1 MNDGGLVWFR
11 LRWPREVG
19 SDRLQAISLLLA
31 STHGPAV
38 VEAIGNNGS
47 ADYRLAVGRAHAES
61 LVEQLRVVLPGIDIT
76 PLEQRSSL
84 DATLSVEVRLSSPNR
99 PLRIDEPELVSR
111 ALITAL
117 AQARPSEYT
126 VVQWQLLRTFA
137 ATSPS
142 TVEHAEAASPHDF
155 LSALVGQRQHH
166 DGEAL
171 RALRSKRSLPTWRCV
186 GRLGVRA
193 STASRA
199 SYLLHQ
205 LVRALAV
212 ADAPGIRL
220 VVRRANP
227 GRIDS
232 MRPPLL
238 APVRL
243 NTNEIALLS
252 GWPVGATT
260 ELPVERSP
268 HALPPPA
275 AIPRAG
281 RVLGMATFP
290 GRERPLALSPS
301 DGLGHLHVLGPTGTG
316 KSTLL
321 LNLITQDLDAGRGVV
336 VIEPK
341 GDLIRSVLERVP
353 EPRLSDVVLL
363 DPADGAFPVGINP
376 LAANGRPPELV
387 SDELLGMF
395 RAMYESWGPRTND
408 ILAAAFLTLARL
420 PGMTLCALPP
430 LLADPAFRHRAVS
443 RLNDPV
449 GLGPFWAS
457 FDAWSEAERTA
468 AIAPSLN
475 RVRPFL
481 IRPQL
486 RRVLG
491 QPEPRFDLARVF
503 TERKILL
510 VNLAKGPLGRE
521 TAGLLG
527 GFVLNQLW
535 AAALRRSAIAPE
547 RRHPVF
553 VYVDEVQD
561 YLRLPTD
568 LSDAL
573 VQARGLGVG
582 FVVAHQHLSQLD
594 AQTRAAVLTN
604 ARSRVCFQLA
614 RDDARTLANGPVSA
628 DDLRE
633 LAPFEAY
640 SQLYTQGAVRQWCSL
655 RTLPPK
661 PVRVDPE
668 AVRQRSREQFG
679 VAAEDVDAAVE
690 QLVAGVRSTADD
702 IAPRRRVNRGA
713 Q

>member
-1 MNDGGLVWFR
+1 MSDGGLVWFR

-47 ADYRLAVGRAHAES
+47 VDYRLAVGRAHAES
-61 LVEQLRVVLPGIDIT
+61 LVEQLRVVLPGVDLT
-76 PLEQRSSL
+76 PLEQRSPL

-99 PLRIDEPELVSR
+99 TLRIEEPELVSR

-117 AQARPSEYT
+117 AQARATEYT

-137 ATSPS
+137 ATSPGA
-142 TVEHAEAASPHDF
+142 VEQVEAAPHDF
-155 LSALVGQRQHH
+155 LSALVGQRRRH
-166 DGEAL
+166 DGESL
-171 RALRSKRSLPTWRCV
+171 RALRAKRSLPTWRCV

-193 STASRA
+193 ASPAR
-199 SYLLHQ
+199 SSHLLHQ

-212 ADAPGIRL
+212 ADAPGVRL

-227 GRIDS
+227 TRIDS
-232 MRPPLL
+232 IRRPRL
-238 APVRL
+238 APLRL
-243 NTNEIALLS
+243 NSNEIALLA
-252 GWPVGATT
+252 GWPVGATS

-268 HALPPPA
+268 HALPPPSV
-275 AIPRAG
+275 IPRTG
-281 RVLGMATFP
+281 RVLGRATFP
-290 GRERPLALSPS
+290 GRQRPLGVSAV
-301 DGLGHLHVLGPTGTG
+301 DGLGHMHVLGPTGTG

-321 LNLITQDLDAGRGVV
+321 LNLITQDLEAGRGVV
-336 VIEPK
+336 VLEPK
-341 GDLIRSVLERVP
+341 GDLIRSVLERIP
-353 EPRLSDVVLL
+353 ASRLDDVVLL
-363 DPADGAFPVGINP
+363 DPSDGQFPVGLNP
-376 LAANGRPPELV
+376 LAPNGRPPELV
-387 SDELLGMF
+387 ADELLGMF

-430 LLADPAFRHRAVS
+430 LLADAGFRHRVVS
-443 RLNDPV
+443 RIDDPV
-449 GLGPFWAS
+449 GLGPFWAG

-481 IRPQL
+481 LRPQL

-491 QPEPRFDLARVF
+491 QPEPRFDLNRVF
-503 TERKILL
+503 TERKVLL

-527 GFVLNQLW
+527 GFVLSQLW
-535 AAALRRSAIAPE
+535 AAALRRSALPVE
-547 RRHPVF
+547 QRHPVF

-561 YLRLPTD
+561 YLRLPAD
-568 LSDAL
+568 LGDAL

-582 FVVAHQHLSQLD
+582 FVLAHQHLSQLD
-594 AQTRAAVLTN
+594 PQTRAAVLTN

-614 RDDARTLANGPVSA
+614 GDDARTLASGPVSA

-640 SQLYTQGAVRQWCSL
+640 AQLFAGGAVRQWCSL
-655 RTLPPK
+655 RTLAPARPK
-661 PVRVDPE
+661 QRSGDRASALAR
-668 AVRQRSREQFG
+668 AVRRCRRSSRCSDR
-679 VAAEDVDAAVE
+679 AAGCRCAI
-690 QLVAGVRSTADD
+690 GCR
-702 IAPRRRVNRGA
+702 
-713 Q
+713 